1 MKTNRE
7 KNQDYDVRA
16 QARVRPAAKFY
27 NFEPLQSVLENWRP
41 DPAVKQVGNSTY
53 E

>member
-7 KNQDYDVRA
+7 KNQDYDARA
-16 QARVRPAAKFY
+16 QARVRPQPKNY
-27 NFEPLQSVLENWRP
+27 EFEALQSVLENWRP